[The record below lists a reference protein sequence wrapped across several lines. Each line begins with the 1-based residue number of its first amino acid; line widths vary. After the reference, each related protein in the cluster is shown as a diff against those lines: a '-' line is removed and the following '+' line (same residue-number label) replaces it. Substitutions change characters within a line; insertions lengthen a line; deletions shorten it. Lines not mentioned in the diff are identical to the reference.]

1 MDAPFSYR
9 TRADNLEIM
18 ASEPL
23 DLLIIGGGA
32 TGAGIARDAAM
43 RGIRTALIEQ
53 GDFAAG
59 TSSRSSRL
67 IHGGLRYLEHGHL
80 RLVFE
85 ACRERRTLLKIAPHI
100 VWPRSFLFPVFRGG
114 RVPRW
119 KLEAGL
125 WLYDILALLRNVRQH
140 RMLSKRALLRAEPGL
155 RSTDLLGGARYYDAQ
170 CDDARL
176 TLANV
181 RDAHRHGAL
190 VANHTR
196 AEHIDA
202 AGGRVGGARIVDL
215 STGAERS
222 VQALTV
228 VNATGPWSDAV
239 RSDGVTRLH
248 TTKGVHIVVSRQRLG
263 NHEATIHTSPVDGR
277 VMFVVPWGCLTY
289 VGTTETEF
297 SRPLGEVRADGK
309 DVVYLLRSVNALFPE
324 ARLTPDDVYATWA
337 GVRPLVRHTDAED
350 PNAVSREHTIV
361 ESEAGLIS
369 ILGGKLTTY
378 RSMAAEVVDVVAKR
392 LREHDGRSIPP
403 RAPTDTEPL
412 PGGESRDLDVLIDAT
427 VADGLERPLATHLV
441 HTYGSETAAVVR
453 LAQEHTQ
460 LALPVVTDHPTL
472 WAELVYAMRREMAIT
487 LSDLLSRRTH
497 LFYVAP
503 RKVLDLAPSI
513 AAFAG
518 EEMGW
523 DAARREGEIAAYRDD
538 VQRSLAFRQDLES
551 EAADTP

>member
-43 RGIRTALIEQ
+43 RGIRTALVEQ
-53 GDFAAG
+53 GDFATG

-85 ACRERRTLLKIAPHI
+85 ACRERRILLKIAPHL
-100 VWPRSFLFPVFRGG
+100 VWPRSFLFPVFRGA

-125 WLYDILALLRNVRQH
+125 LLYDLLALLRNVRQH

-190 VANHTR
+190 VANYAR
-196 AEHIDA
+196 AEHVDA

-215 STGAERS
+215 TTGAEQTVR
-222 VQALTV
+222 ALTV

-239 RSDGVTRLH
+239 RADGVTRLH

-263 NHEATIHTSPVDGR
+263 NHEAATYTSPVDGR

-289 VGTTETEF
+289 IGTTETEF

-337 GVRPLVRHTDAED
+337 GVRPLVRQADAED
-350 PNAVSREHTIV
+350 PNAVSREHIVV
-361 ESEAGLIS
+361 ESESGLIS
-369 ILGGKLTTY
+369 IVGGKLTTY
-378 RSMAAEVVDVVAKR
+378 RSMAAEVVDVVAKK
-392 LREHDGRSIPP
+392 LREYDGRSTPS

-412 PGGESRDLDVLIDAT
+412 PGGESRDLDVLIDAA
-427 VADGLERPLATHLV
+427 VGEGLEKSLATHLV

-453 LAQEHTQ
+453 LAQEDPQ
-460 LALPVVTDHPTL
+460 LALPVITDHPTL
-472 WAELVYAMRREMAIT
+472 WAELVYGMRREMAVT

-497 LFYVAP
+497 LFFVAP
-503 RKVLDLAPSI
+503 KKVLDLAPSI

-523 DAARREGEIAAYRDD
+523 DAARRDAEVAGYRAD
-538 VQRSLAFRQDLES
+538 VQRSLAFRQDLEN
-551 EAADTP
+551 ETADTL

>member
-1 MDAPFSYR
+1 MDAPFSFR
-9 TRADNLEIM
+9 TRIESLDLM
-18 ASEPL
+18 AAQPL

-32 TGAGIARDAAM
+32 TGGGIARDAAM

-85 ACRERRTLLKIAPHI
+85 ACRERRILLKIAPHL
-100 VWPRSFLFPVFRGG
+100 VWPRSFLFPVFRGA

-125 WLYDILALLRNVRQH
+125 WLYDLLSLFRNVRQH

-190 VANHTR
+190 VANYAR
-196 AEHIDA
+196 VDHIDH
-202 AGGRVGGARIVDL
+202 AGGRVGGTRVRDL
-215 STGAERS
+215 TTGIDRTIR
-222 VQALTV
+222 ALTV
-228 VNATGPWSDAV
+228 VNATGPWSDEV
-239 RSDGVTRLH
+239 RADGQTRLH
-248 TTKGVHIVVSRQRLG
+248 TTKGIHIVVSRSRLG
-263 NHEATIHTSPVDGR
+263 NHEAVTYTSPVDGR
-277 VMFVVPWGCLTY
+277 VMFVVPWGCLAY
-289 VGTTETEF
+289 IGTTETEF
-297 SRPLGEVRADGK
+297 SRPLEEVRADAG

-337 GVRPLVRHTDAED
+337 GVRPLVRQADTED
-350 PNAVSREHTIV
+350 PTAVSREHVII

-369 ILGGKLTTY
+369 VVGGKLTTY
-378 RSMAAEVVDVVAKR
+378 RSMAAEVVDLVAKR
-392 LREHDGRSIPP
+392 LREHDGRALPKP
-403 RAPTDTEPL
+403 ARTDREPL
-412 PGGESRDLDVLIDAT
+412 PGGESRDLDVLIDAA
-427 VADGLERPLATHLV
+427 VAEGLEESLATHLV
-441 HTYGSETAAVVR
+441 HTYGSETPAVMR
-453 LAQEHTQ
+453 LAQEDSQ
-460 LALPVVTDHPTL
+460 LAQRVVPDHPTL
-472 WAELVYAMRREMAIT
+472 WAELAHAIRREMAIT
-487 LSDLLSRRTH
+487 LSDLLIRRTH

-503 RKVLDLAPSI
+503 EQVLGLAPTI
-513 AAFAG
+513 AAFAS
-518 EEMGW
+518 EAMGW
-523 DAARREGEIAAYRDD
+523 DATRREAELTAYGQD
-538 VQRSLAFRQDLES
+538 VERSLAFRRELENPDH
-551 EAADTP
+551 E